1 MLTEGQDVVRIVESI
16 IMPREEEVNFKFVA
30 STGVFWV
37 PPTER
42 DTKLQL
48 NCSSSCTV

>member
-1 MLTEGQDVVRIVESI
+1 
-16 IMPREEEVNFKFVA
+16 MPQKEEVNFKFVA
-30 STGVFWV
+30 RVGVFWV

-48 NCSSSCTV
+48 AYLSSCTV